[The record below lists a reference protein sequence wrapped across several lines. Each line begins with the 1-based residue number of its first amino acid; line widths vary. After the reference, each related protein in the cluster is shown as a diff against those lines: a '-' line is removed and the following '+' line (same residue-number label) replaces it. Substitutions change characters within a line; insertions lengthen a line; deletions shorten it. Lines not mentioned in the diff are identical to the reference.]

1 MSRSNARAVVD
12 SVVIGEK
19 EPSRARI
26 TDDDTSRRAIG
37 GERREGRDGVDDD
50 VSRRA
55 GDVLSRELSREL
67 RVRGDA
73 EEGTARARVV
83 RGALRRGDGRRVVRE
98 GRGGED
104 VGAVYVCVRA
114 RERASETRRARA
126 GKTVIGTL
134 TRGKNRR
141 HRRRRGGT
149 RG

>member
-37 GERREGRDGVDDD
+37 GERRERRDGVDDD

-98 GRGGED
+98 G
-104 VGAVYVCVRA
+104 
-114 RERASETRRARA
+114 
-126 GKTVIGTL
+126 
-134 TRGKNRR
+134 
-141 HRRRRGGT
+141 
-149 RG
+149 